1 MRANDAYSALDAHF
15 RSVTALGQVAG
26 LLGWDQETTMPEG
39 SAAQRGE
46 WMGALS
52 TAIHE
57 KRTDARVGEWL
68 DALNG
73 AELGPVQAATVR
85 QVRRTFER
93 QSRVPAALAAKLAK
107 EISTAQ
113 VLWAKARAE
122 NDFAMFRDTL
132 ALVLDLRREEAA
144 ALAQGGTPYEALLED
159 YEPGMA
165 EADLADLLGG
175 LREGLVELRLAIM
188 ESDVQI
194 PDLTEVFPADKQTA
208 IARELATAFGYD
220 WTRGRLDFAVH
231 PFSSG
236 SGNDVRIT
244 TRVAERDPF
253 NCFYSTIHEV
263 GHAIYEQGVNQ
274 DYALTPLGRGASM
287 GVHESQSRILEN
299 QLGRSREFCS
309 FLYARMRDAFG
320 DFGVADED
328 TFYAVVN
335 KVRKG
340 FIRTEADE
348 VQYNLHVLLRFDLE
362 RDLIAGKLEVDD
374 LEEAWNARFE
384 ADFGYQVEKPS
395 NGVLQDVHWSC
406 GLFGYFPTYSL
417 GNIYAGEL
425 YARLR
430 ADVPTLDN
438 DLGQGQTV
446 PAMAWLR
453 ERIHQHGSFYEPTEV
468 MRLAVGH
475 VPTAG
480 PLLTYLKEKFG
491 GIYGL

>member
-1 MRANDAYSALDAHF
+1 MQVNDAY
-15 RSVTALGQVAG
+15 TALNDHYKSITALSQISG

-52 TAIHE
+52 TALHE
-57 KRTDARVGEWL
+57 RRTDARIGGWI
-68 DALNG
+68 DALDD
-73 AELGPVQAATVR
+73 ADLEPVQAATVR
-85 QVRRTFER
+85 QARRSFER
-93 QSRVPAALAAKLAK
+93 HSRVPASLASKLAK
-107 EISTAQ
+107 ETSTAQ
-113 VLWAKARAE
+113 MLWAKAREAD
-122 NDFAMFRDTL
+122 DFAMFRDTL

-144 ALAQGGTPYEALLED
+144 ALAQGGTPYEALLQD

-165 EADLADLLGG
+165 EAELATLLGG
-175 LREGLVELRLAIM
+175 LRDGLVELRRAIM
-188 ESDVQI
+188 DSDVAV
-194 PDLTEVFPADKQTA
+194 PDLSQTFATDSQTA
-208 IARELATAFGYD
+208 IARDLATAFGYD

-244 TRVAERDPF
+244 TRVSERDPF

-263 GHAIYEQGVNQ
+263 GHATYEQGV
-274 DYALTPLGRGASM
+274 DPAYMLTPLGRGASM

-299 QLGRSREFCS
+299 QLGRSREFCG
-309 FLYARMRDAFG
+309 FLYGRMRDAFG

-328 TFYAVVN
+328 SFYAVVN
-335 KVRKG
+335 KVRRG

-362 RDLIAGKLEVDD
+362 RDLISGTMEVDD

-384 ADFGYQVEKPS
+384 ADFGYPVDKPS

-430 ADVPTLDN
+430 EDVPTLDR
-438 DLGQGQTV
+438 DLEGGDTT
-446 PAMAWLR
+446 AAIAWLR
-453 ERIHQHGSFYEPTEV
+453 ENIHRHGSFYEPTEV
-468 MRLAVGH
+468 MERAVGH
-475 VPTAG
+475 TPTAA
-480 PLLTYLKEKFG
+480 PLLRYLQAKFG
-491 GIYGL
+491 AIYNL